1 MGAFCKTLFAGR
13 PGVNSCAGLRVD
25 ASTAVAI
32 LSERKLA
39 KHLLRI
45 LHRRSV
51 VRTQRIPNANKWMHV
66 ALTVLFDLS
75 LLKRLRQRSAWWP
88 HDATAKIHQDAAF
101 TAIIYCLL
109 LLITFIIYYHGYCYC
124 EQLKERAEGCVRRVD
139 QSPGR
144 AFVRSQ

>member
-1 MGAFCKTLFAGR
+1 MGAFCKTPFAGR

-75 LLKRLRQRSAWWP
+75 LLKGLRQRSAWWP
-88 HDATAKIHQDAAF
+88 HDVTAKIHQDAAF
-101 TAIIYCLL
+101 TKMR
-109 LLITFIIYYHGYCYC
+109 
-124 EQLKERAEGCVRRVD
+124 EQLKERTEGCVRRVD